1 MADADLD
8 AIIRQVAKQQTKT
21 LMAAV
26 KKRRD
31 RYVAIAQKA
40 KDGEARQRLRQMAK
54 HALEEGTAAA
64 KRLQMSAD
72 NAADSYAR
80 AMRKAAEVLASAQVV
95 LTAVSY
101 PGTES
106 VLFTL
111 DGAATAMPLVSG
123 VLSSSPLTFADYAS
137 LLAPAPSTP

>member
-31 RYVAIAQKA
+31 RYVALAQKA

-80 AMRKAAEVLASAQVV
+80 AMRKAAEVLASQ
-95 LTAVSY
+95 TAV
-101 PGTES
+101 
-106 VLFTL
+106 
-111 DGAATAMPLVSG
+111 AAKK
-123 VLSSSPLTFADYAS
+123 AS
-137 LLAPAPSTP
+137 AKKTPVKNAKTPAAKPARAKAAKNAKA

>member
-31 RYVAIAQKA
+31 RYVALAQKA
-40 KDGEARQRLRQMAK
+40 KDGEARQHLRQMAK

-80 AMRKAAEVLASAQVV
+80 AMRRAADAAMTPKPEAAKPEAKPKTKATRKDTANKAEAGKVTSGKRR
-95 LTAVSY
+95 
-101 PGTES
+101 PGKT
-106 VLFTL
+106 
-111 DGAATAMPLVSG
+111 GSG
-123 VLSSSPLTFADYAS
+123 KTRSGKTRA
-137 LLAPAPSTP
+137 

>member
-31 RYVAIAQKA
+31 RYVALAQKA

-80 AMRKAAEVLASAQVV
+80 AMRKAAEMLASQ
-95 LTAVSY
+95 TAV
-101 PGTES
+101 
-106 VLFTL
+106 
-111 DGAATAMPLVSG
+111 AAKK
-123 VLSSSPLTFADYAS
+123 AS
-137 LLAPAPSTP
+137 AKKTPVKKAKTPAAKPVKTKAARNAKA

>member
-31 RYVAIAQKA
+31 RYVALAQKA

-80 AMRKAAEVLASAQVV
+80 AMRKAAEVLAAQ
-95 LTAVSY
+95 TAVVAKKASAKKT
-101 PGTES
+101 PVKKAKTP
-106 VLFTL
+106 
-111 DGAATAMPLVSG
+111 AAK
-123 VLSSSPLTFADYAS
+123 
-137 LLAPAPSTP
+137 PARAKAAKNAKA

>member
-8 AIIRQVAKQQTKT
+8 VIIRQVAKQQNKT

-31 RYVAIAQKA
+31 RYIALAQKA
-40 KDGEARQRLRQMAK
+40 KDGDAKQQLRQMAK
-54 HALEEGTAAA
+54 HAMEEGTAAA

-80 AMRKAAEVLASAQVV
+80 AIRKAAEVLAAQ
-95 LTAVSY
+95 
-101 PGTES
+101 
-106 VLFTL
+106 
-111 DGAATAMPLVSG
+111 AATAE
-123 VLSSSPLTFADYAS
+123 AKKAAAKK
-137 LLAPAPSTP
+137 APAKKSAKAAKPAKAGKTAKAAKA

>member
-8 AIIRQVAKQQTKT
+8 AIIRQVAKQQNKT

-31 RYVAIAQKA
+31 RYVALAQKA

-80 AMRKAAEVLASAQVV
+80 AMRKAAEVLASQ
-95 LTAVSY
+95 TAV
-101 PGTES
+101 
-106 VLFTL
+106 
-111 DGAATAMPLVSG
+111 AAKK
-123 VLSSSPLTFADYAS
+123 AS
-137 LLAPAPSTP
+137 AKKTPVKNAKTPAAKPARAKAAKNAKA